1 VLTDTG
7 RNFMAASDTLSH
19 LADRA
24 KIAEDRVAVAQTQA
38 RSQLQAQVVEARKN
52 AQRTADSLQKQTA
65 KGAASASRLWT
76 DVQQTWSSH
85 VARVRKDMESRT
97 ADREVKALRH
107 KADEA
112 ENDAV
117 AAVIFAEAALE
128 EAEYAILDATL
139 ARMDAEAAE
148 DPR

>member
-1 VLTDTG
+1 
-7 RNFMAASDTLSH
+7 MAASDTLSH

-24 KIAEDRVAVAQTQA
+24 KIAEDRVAAAQTQA
-38 RSQLQAQVVEARKN
+38 RSQLQAQVAEARKN

-65 KGAASASRLWT
+65 KGAASASRMWT

-85 VARVRKDMESRT
+85 VAKVRQDLESRS
-97 ADREVKALRH
+97 ADREVKALRR
-107 KADEA
+107 KADDA